1 MLELK
6 QIHKYY
12 YLESQTVKALKGI
25 DIKFRKNEFVSV
37 LGPSGC
43 GKTTL
48 LNLIGGLDKYT
59 SGDLIINGKST
70 KDFKDKDWDSYRN
83 HSIGFVFQ
91 NYNLIPHLTVLENV
105 ELALALSGVSKSER
119 KKRAEEVLQ
128 KVGLGDKLKSKPN
141 QLSGG
146 QMQRVAIARALINN
160 PDILLADEPT
170 GALDTKTSEQVMDIL
185 KEISKERLIIMVT
198 HNSEIANKYSSRI
211 IKLLDG
217 ELTDDSNPYEGSAA
231 PIPSPEKFEK
241 KVKVKR
247 DKSLKTS
254 MSFLTALS
262 LSFKNLLTK
271 KTRTFLVSLAGSIG
285 IIGIALILALS
296 SGFQG
301 YINKV
306 QNDTL
311 STYPLSIERENIDL
325 EGLLTIIKE
334 RGNSDDIER
343 EADKIYSN
351 DIMIKMFET
360 VMSQIHSNN
369 LKDFKKHIDENREE
383 LDQYLTDI
391 KYGYDVDL
399 QIYTIKDNDSVF
411 HINPTTIFQQ
421 TLPKEVM
428 SPFMGMNF
436 NVWTQMIDNQKVL
449 ESQYDLLAGSWP
461 DRYDEVVVV
470 VDKNNQIND
479 FTLYALGIK
488 DQTELAE
495 ILMKIMQ
502 GEELDYPPT
511 VLEYEDILN
520 LDYKLILPTDYYQLD
535 TDEDSETYGQYTEV
549 SNEDLKNKINSGLKL
564 KVTGI
569 IRPNEEAA
577 ATSISGTVGY
587 TAALTEYYINAINA
601 TDIARRQTENQKKD
615 VFSGKTFFELQI
627 EEIDQYILDDDKIPD
642 TETQLDDDTNMKNM
656 LNILILK
663 ALTKTI

>member
-25 DIKFRKNEFVSV
+25 DITFRKNEFVSV

-59 SGDLIINGKST
+59 SGDLVINGKST
-70 KDFKDKDWDSYRN
+70 KDFNDKDWDSYRN

-105 ELALALSGVSKSER
+105 ELALTLSGVSKSER
-119 KKRAEEVLQ
+119 KSRAAQVLQ
-128 KVGLGDKLKSKPN
+128 KVGLDDKLKSKPN

-160 PDILLADEPT
+160 PEILLADEPT
-170 GALDTKTSEQVMDIL
+170 GALDTKTSEQIMDIL

-217 ELTDDSNPYEGSAA
+217 ELIDDSNAYEGKAM
-231 PIPSPEKFEK
+231 PRTEQKETEK
-241 KVKVKR
+241 KAKVKQ
-247 DKSLKTS
+247 KSSKTS
-254 MSFLTALS
+254 MSFLTALQ

-271 KTRTFLVSLAGSIG
+271 KARTFLIALAGSIG

-325 EGLLTIIKE
+325 EGLLTIMQNNGE
-334 RGNSDDIER
+334 GEEFER
-343 EADKIYSN
+343 ETDKIYSN

-369 LKDFKKHIDENREE
+369 LKDFKKHIDKNREQ
-383 LDQYLTDI
+383 LSQYLTDI

-399 QIYTIKDNDSVF
+399 QIYSIKDNDSVMQ
-411 HINPTTIFQQ
+411 INPSKIFQQ
-421 TLPKEVM
+421 TLPQEAM

-436 NVWTQMIDNQKVL
+436 NIWTQMIDNQQVL
-449 ESQYDLLAGSWP
+449 ESQYDLLDGSWP
-461 DRYDEVVVV
+461 KSYDEVVVV

-488 DQTELAE
+488 DQAELAG
-495 ILMKIMQ
+495 ILMKITN
-502 GEELDYPPT
+502 GEPLDYPST
-511 VLEYEDILN
+511 VLDYDDILN
-520 LDYKLILPTDYYQLD
+520 LDYSLILPTDYYQKD
-535 TDEDSETYGQYTEV
+535 TAEGSETFGAYIDMTNDNAY
-549 SNEDLKNKINSGLKL
+549 LKNKIENGIKL

-577 ATSISGTVGY
+577 ATSIGGTVGY
-587 TAALTEYYINAINA
+587 TSELTDYYINAINN
-601 TDIARRQTENQKKD
+601 TDIANQQKENQD
-615 VFSGKTFFELQI
+615 IDIFSGKTFWQLQI
-627 EEIDQYILDDDKIPD
+627 EEIDQYIIDNNKPDDLEK
-642 TETQLDDDTNMKNM
+642 DDNQKFKDYASKV
-656 LNILILK
+656 
-663 ALTKTI
+663 